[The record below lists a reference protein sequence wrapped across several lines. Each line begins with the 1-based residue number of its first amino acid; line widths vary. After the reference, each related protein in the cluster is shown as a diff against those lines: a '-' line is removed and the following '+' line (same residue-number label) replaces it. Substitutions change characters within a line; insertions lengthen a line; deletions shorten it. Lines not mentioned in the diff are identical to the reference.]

1 MTRSP
6 MTDEEEASASH
17 YRETASKL
25 RRLAGEL
32 RFDFCR
38 RNQLLALAD
47 GFERLAE
54 RLGKRFETEA
64 AD

>member
-1 MTRSP
+1 MTPNP
-6 MTDEEEASASH
+6 MSDEEEAGASN
-17 YRETASKL
+17 YSETASKL
-25 RRLAGEL
+25 RRLADEL

-54 RLGKRFETEA
+54 RLKGRFNIETA
-64 AD
+64 G

>member
-1 MTRSP
+1 MRTQEWD
-6 MTDEEEASASH
+6 TTAN
-17 YRETASKL
+17 YRETAQTL

-54 RLGKRFETEA
+54 RMRKQLVAAEA

>member
-1 MTRSP
+1 MA
-6 MTDEEEASASH
+6 DEEEAGASN
-17 YRETASKL
+17 YRETARKL

-32 RFDFCR
+32 RFDLCR
-38 RNQLLALAD
+38 REQLLALAD

-54 RLGKRFETEA
+54 RLTRRFKAEA

>member
-1 MTRSP
+1 MFSP
-6 MTDEEEASASH
+6 MTEDQEAGASN

-32 RFDFCR
+32 RFDLCR

-47 GFERLAE
+47 GFERLAD
-54 RLGKRFETEA
+54 RLRKRFTTEA

>member
-6 MTDEEEASASH
+6 MFDDQEAGASN

-32 RFDFCR
+32 RFDLCR

-54 RLGKRFETEA
+54 RLRNRFTSEA

>member
-1 MTRSP
+1 MYQ
-6 MTDEEEASASH
+6 EEEAGASN
-17 YRETASKL
+17 YREIASKL

-54 RLGKRFETEA
+54 RLRKRFRTEA

>member
-1 MTRSP
+1 MMRSP
-6 MTDEEEASASH
+6 MSDEEEAGASN
-17 YRETASKL
+17 YRETARKL

-32 RFDFCR
+32 RFDLCR

-47 GFERLAE
+47 GFERLAV
-54 RLGKRFETEA
+54 RLIKRFETEA

>member
-1 MTRSP
+1 MFEEQQESP
-6 MTDEEEASASH
+6 SS
-17 YRETASKL
+17 YRETAKTL

-32 RFDFCR
+32 RFDLCR
-38 RNQLLALAD
+38 REQLLALAD

-54 RLGKRFETEA
+54 RARKQSMAEA

>member
-1 MTRSP
+1 MTE
-6 MTDEEEASASH
+6 DAEAGASN
-17 YRETASKL
+17 YRQTASKL

-47 GFERLAE
+47 GFERSAD
-54 RLGKRFETEA
+54 RLKKRFETEA

>member
-1 MTRSP
+1 MMFNP
-6 MTDEEEASASH
+6 MTEDQEAGASN

-32 RFDFCR
+32 RFDLCR

-47 GFERLAE
+47 GFERLADQL
-54 RLGKRFETEA
+54 RKRFTTEA

>member
-1 MTRSP
+1 MY
-6 MTDEEEASASH
+6 EEQQESTTN
-17 YRETASKL
+17 YRETARTL

-32 RFDFCR
+32 RFDLCR

-54 RLGKRFETEA
+54 RARNLVA
-64 AD
+64 